1 MYTPEGK
8 EGNTM
13 KISEMNAHQRAIYR
27 MMDELTIDIIGGR
40 ENDLQ
45 DYPEDSEEYQAA
57 KAFLTMGHD
66 AMKELFYCM
75 LTSQRE
81 MQRELRFAG
90 NAFLLERIER
100 RLRKWGY

>member
-8 EGNTM
+8 EGSNM

-45 DYPEDSEEYQAA
+45 DYPEDSEEYQEAQR
-57 KAFLTMGHD
+57 FLTMGHD
-66 AMKELFYCM
+66 AMKELFYDM
-75 LTSQRE
+75 LTAQRE
-81 MQRELRFAG
+81 MQKELRFAG

-100 RLRKWGY
+100 RLTKWGY